1 MRTLVL
7 SLALVGSV
15 WGAEK
20 LTLAPDT
27 VASGNRYLVLVETS
41 KDMKRQQKVAA
52 ETVSGLFLNGFNGRI
67 QANDAVALWTF
78 SSAVETD
85 RMPMRPWDPEQRL
98 DLANQAFRIV
108 KDAKLAKAPDM
119 VEAVEAMK
127 DEVVKAGILT
137 IILVSSGSEP
147 LEGTPLD
154 GSVNSILGRGR
165 ESMQEAGRP
174 FVTAFVTRD
183 GRFLN
188 YAVTPGGRPIY
199 IPPLPKPPPPAKPAV
214 TNQVAAT
221 AAATNTPKSMSVP
234 EIEEVLRK
242 SAKPTNV
249 SPAPLI
255 WINPAL
261 SNRPAASP
269 PTERTQEPTASA
281 PPANAA
287 PAVPVSPPVA
297 SPTTLPKAAAPL
309 TAQAAPLTSPP
320 PVTAPVTTPAPT
332 VQVPVAPPATASVQ
346 AQPVPPPAAPARGP
360 VATVQKEPIVGR
372 SPAMASAPPTSAP
385 PAVVPG
391 VPIPRAPQS
400 PIVPPPLASASSWT
414 DLATGGALL
423 LAAVALAWVLLRNL
437 RSKAGASLISQSFDQ
452 GKK

>member
-1 MRTLVL
+1 L
-7 SLALVGSV
+7 SVGL
-15 WGAEK
+15 GGRE
-20 LTLAPDT
+20 TDPGPDT

-199 IPPLPKPPPPAKPAV
+199 IPPLPKPPPRPSPPSR
-214 TNQVAAT
+214 TRSRPPLRRPT
-221 AAATNTPKSMSVP
+221 LPSRCPS
-234 EIEEVLRK
+234 RK
-242 SAKPTNV
+242 SRRCSVRAQ
-249 SPAPLI
+249 
-255 WINPAL
+255 NPRT
-261 SNRPAASP
+261 SRP
-269 PTERTQEPTASA
+269 R
-281 PPANAA
+281 
-287 PAVPVSPPVA
+287 
-297 SPTTLPKAAAPL
+297 
-309 TAQAAPLTSPP
+309 
-320 PVTAPVTTPAPT
+320 
-332 VQVPVAPPATASVQ
+332 
-346 AQPVPPPAAPARGP
+346 R
-360 VATVQKEPIVGR
+360 
-372 SPAMASAPPTSAP
+372 
-385 PAVVPG
+385 
-391 VPIPRAPQS
+391 
-400 PIVPPPLASASSWT
+400 
-414 DLATGGALL
+414 
-423 LAAVALAWVLLRNL
+423 
-437 RSKAGASLISQSFDQ
+437 
-452 GKK
+452 